1 MSAPESQFDEST
13 KSTRADLESLLNRF
27 EDASDVFLKQ
37 DTYPVAKVHGRN
49 KLIMERRLQQNEMRS
64 LLTAAYKDNVNG
76 YDMVMGK
83 ARSLDFVYEGVDGQR
98 YRVAVARD
106 MQTETSGPS
115 ATFRR
120 IKPDPWTLKEAD
132 TPDDLVYVSRTQ
144 RSGLIL
150 VTGPTGSGKSAT
162 LSSLIRDHVERENSS
177 CILRTIEDPVEFVYG
192 HVAAPTA
199 VVDQLQVGTSVDS
212 FSDGIRAHL
221 RMAPTHMLVGEVRD
235 AETAQAAIWAAQS
248 GHLVYAT
255 MHPNT
260 IPELFDYWSKFFPQ
274 AMRSVMIYNLATTLK
289 YVVCQH
295 LVPTIDGK
303 RIPVREC
310 LDFTK
315 LGGAGSIAQEIA
327 SNTDRVFQLM
337 REKVKLYGLPMRESA
352 LSLIQQGKVRQEDV
366 ITYLMS
372 G

>member
-1 MSAPESQFDEST
+1 MSASESQFDEST

-64 LLTAAYKDNVNG
+64 LLTVAYKDNVNG

-274 AMRSVMIYNLATTLK
+274 AMRAVMIYNLATTLK

-337 REKVKLYGLPMRESA
+337 REKVKIYGLPMRDSA

>member
-1 MSAPESQFDEST
+1 MSAPESQFDVST

-27 EDASDVFLKQ
+27 GDASDVFLKQ

-162 LSSLIRDHVERENSS
+162 LSSLLRDHVERENSS

-274 AMRSVMIYNLATTLK
+274 AMRAVMIYNLATTLK

-327 SNTDRVFQLM
+327 SNADRVFQLM
-337 REKVKLYGLPMRESA
+337 REKVKIYGLPMRESA

>member
-1 MSAPESQFDEST
+1 MSARDDDFDAGS
-13 KSTRADLESLLNRF
+13 KVSRGDLESLLNRF
-27 EDASDVFLKQ
+27 PDASDIFLKQ
-37 DTYPVAKVHGRN
+37 DTYPVAKVFGRN
-49 KLIMERRLQQNEMRS
+49 RLVMNRRLQQNEMRQ

-83 ARSLDFVYEGVDGQR
+83 ARSLDFVYEGLDGQR
-98 YRVAVARD
+98 FRVAVARD
-106 MQTETSGPS
+106 MQSETAGPS

-120 IKPDPWTLKEAD
+120 IKPEPWTLAEAD
-132 TPDDLVYVSRTQ
+132 APEDLVYVSRTQ

-162 LSSLIRDHVERENSS
+162 LSSLLRDHVERPDSS

-192 HVAAPTA
+192 RVAAPTA
-199 VVDQLQVGTSVDS
+199 VIDQMQVGSSVES

-274 AMRSVMIYNLATTLK
+274 AMRAVMIYNLATTLK

-295 LVPTIDGK
+295 LVPTVDGK
-303 RIPVREC
+303 RVAVREC
-310 LDFTK
+310 LDFTR
-315 LGGAGSIAQEIA
+315 LGSAGSVAQEIA
-327 SNTDRVFQLM
+327 ANSERVFQLM
-337 REKVKLYGLPMRESA
+337 REKVNLYGRPMRQSA
-352 LSLIQQGKVRQEDV
+352 LELIEQGRVRQEDV
-366 ITYLMS
+366 ITYLMT